1 MREKTDR
8 PRREL
13 WDQNDFEDLNSHS
26 SGEPP
31 QFDWFVNRERILE
44 EDRVL
49 YIDTV
54 DRGTFL
60 YTADGVYES
69 RLRLYEL
76 EEQLAPREFLRVS
89 KSAIVNFD
97 QVKSLRPDFGGR
109 LLLTMSNGEV
119 VVANRQYVP
128 AIKKKLGL

>member
-44 EDRVL
+44 EDRAA
-49 YIDTV
+49 
-54 DRGTFL
+54 RR
-60 YTADGVYES
+60 S
-69 RLRLYEL
+69 REG
-76 EEQLAPREFLRVS
+76 EAPPGRRERRV
-89 KSAIVNFD
+89 
-97 QVKSLRPDFGGR
+97 
-109 LLLTMSNGEV
+109 
-119 VVANRQYVP
+119 
-128 AIKKKLGL
+128 